1 VIKQGE
7 PKGSLHDKAT
17 ALRTALKM
25 KSASEGVLMTISR
38 FIPKKEVARI
48 LGVSVS
54 TVIRWSKTGILPQ
67 PFELG
72 PNKTM
77 YVRDEIEDYI
87 AHAKEKRV
95 FYGGRTILIDSK

>member
-1 VIKQGE
+1 
-7 PKGSLHDKAT
+7 
-17 ALRTALKM
+17 
-25 KSASEGVLMTISR
+25 MTISE

-48 LGVSVS
+48 LGISVS
-54 TVIRWSKTGILPQ
+54 TVFRWSNDGVLPQ
-67 PFELG
+67 PVRLG

-87 AHAKEKRV
+87 THAKEKRV

>member
-1 VIKQGE
+1 
-7 PKGSLHDKAT
+7 
-17 ALRTALKM
+17 
-25 KSASEGVLMTISR
+25 MTISR

-54 TVIRWSKTGILPQ
+54 TVIRWSKKGLLPQ

-77 YVRDEIEDYI
+77 YVHDEIEVYI
-87 AHAKEKRV
+87 EKAKETRG
-95 FYGGRTILIDSK
+95 FHGRGVYVK